1 LPGRKR
7 TKEERALG
15 IAIASVSTQ
24 QEAAEA
30 LEVTP
35 RTIRNWIAEFEAM
48 PDSELDAFVS
58 SKKRAMSGM
67 WSVLGLEAQEFA
79 QELRALG
86 KAKEFLSA
94 MTAAGIAST
103 KLEALGQSAKNITP
117 QTASGPVFTTPFNPT
132 TPVEAKET
140 TKDAKEEQES

>member
-1 LPGRKR
+1 
-7 TKEERALG
+7 
-15 IAIASVSTQ
+15 
-24 QEAAEA
+24 
-30 LEVTP
+30 
-35 RTIRNWIAEFEAM
+35 M
-48 PDSELDAFVS
+48 PDSELDAFILQ
-58 SKKRAMSGM
+58 KKRAMSGM
-67 WSVLGLEAQEFA
+67 WCILGEEAQEFA

-117 QTASGPVFTTPFNPT
+117 QSATGPVFTTPFNPT

-140 TKDAKEEQES
+140 TKDDKEHQGS